1 MYMKQIVSTDVE
13 PQHARLLA
21 RYRVLRAFARR
32 QSDAF
37 VNYLSKDAIVK
48 GARRLGLCDSGRT
61 ICFENESETDVL
73 LDYCIYDHRDLA
85 AGKQS
90 RTAVERFAVQ
100 ARPRPGT
107 DELVMLEAA
116 LAARYTVLLVKK
128 AVPGVGVEV
137 TDALRGQPFLLVDVG
152 LSTTA
157 VPGLGL
163 ATRVMMAD
171 GIHMTTGAAL
181 PILDRQVLDDV
192 RAELFAA
199 LGDEP

>member
-61 ICFENESETDVL
+61 ICFENESETDV
-73 LDYCIYDHRDLA
+73 
-85 AGKQS
+85 
-90 RTAVERFAVQ
+90 
-100 ARPRPGT
+100 
-107 DELVMLEAA
+107 MLEVV
-116 LAARYTVLLVKK
+116 LAVRYIVLLVKK

-137 TDALRGQPFLLVDVG
+137 TDVLRGQSFLLVDVG
-152 LSTTA
+152 LSTIA
-157 VPGLGL
+157 VPG
-163 ATRVMMAD
+163 
-171 GIHMTTGAAL
+171 
-181 PILDRQVLDDV
+181 
-192 RAELFAA
+192 
-199 LGDEP
+199 